1 MSNQTSNPALLSTR
15 LPDQIFATYKLTER
29 EAPKLTAA
37 DKLEMIEKLQL
48 VELIFDSRQ
57 FDAFE
62 LVLTDDFVIDHA
74 LAKRTSPSE
83 FRSFWQTNEA
93 MLLNGLRHQ
102 FSNIIVYPEPDGTA
116 SAVSYLNVLRF
127 ANTPNSS
134 ASDTPHLVAH
144 ALQVTHFRQEN
155 GIWKIDRITIDQ
167 MAVSQ
172 TFGLDE
178 PTRQYFA
185 ALAGEGD
192 NIRQPLF

>member
-1 MSNQTSNPALLSTR
+1 MLNQISTPALLSTH
-15 LPDQIFATYKLTER
+15 LPDQLFATYQPAAS

-48 VELIFDSRQ
+48 VELIFDSRR

-62 LVLTDDFVIDHA
+62 LVLTDDFVSDHA

-83 FRSFWQTNEA
+83 FRQFWQTNEA

-102 FSNIIVYPEPDGTA
+102 FSNMIVYPESDGTA

-127 ANTPNSS
+127 ANTPDSS
-134 ASDTPHLVAH
+134 APNTPHLVAH

-155 GIWKIDRITIDQ
+155 GVWKIDRITIDQ

-185 ALAGEGD
+185 ALAGERD

>member
-1 MSNQTSNPALLSTR
+1 MLNQTLLSTH
-15 LPDQIFATYKLTER
+15 LPAQLFETYKQTER
-29 EAPKLTAA
+29 EAPQLTAA
-37 DKLEMIEKLQL
+37 DKLDMIEKLQL

-62 LVLTDDFVIDHA
+62 LVLTNDFVIDHA
-74 LAKRTSPSE
+74 LGKRTSPSE
-83 FRSFWQTNEA
+83 FSQFWQTNEA

-102 FSNIIVYPEPDGTA
+102 FSNIIVYPESDGTA

-127 ANTPNSS
+127 ANTPDSGTL
-134 ASDTPHLVAH
+134 DTPHLVAH
-144 ALQVTHFRQEN
+144 ALQVTHFRKEN
-155 GIWKIDRITIDQ
+155 DIWKIDRITIDQ

-178 PTRQYFA
+178 LTRQYFT
-185 ALAGEGD
+185 ALAGERD